1 MKTKYIIIGFLSLMI
16 ASIGFSQ
23 ERALTMNLQY
33 SYAKPVGNFNDF
45 MGKSSPR
52 GWNASI
58 LYGIKENAG
67 IGLFIGFQDFYE
79 AHPRR
84 VYTTTDNSTISAVM
98 INSIQTIPV
107 LAKFQYRFAGNVVQ
121 PFVAIGAGAN
131 LITYRQYL
139 GEFPS
144 TQNKVS
150 WAARPEAGIH
160 IPVGRNGETAITIGA
175 AYNYMPAKVGDVD
188 NFNNVSLNA
197 GIKFALRR

>member
-1 MKTKYIIIGFLSLMI
+1 MKKNIAIMFLMTVSSMCVAQQGGL
-16 ASIGFSQ
+16 S
-23 ERALTMNLQY
+23 MNLQY
-33 SYAKPVGNFNDF
+33 SYAKPVGSFNDF
-45 MGKSSPR
+45 LGKSSPR
-52 GWNASI
+52 GWNAKI
-58 LYGIKENAG
+58 LYGIQENTG
-67 IGLFIGFQDFYE
+67 IGISIGFQDFYE

-84 VYTTTDNSTISAVM
+84 TYTTTDNSTISAVM

-107 LAKFQYRFAGNVVQ
+107 LATFQYRLTGKTIQ
-121 PFVAIGAGAN
+121 PYFAIGAGAN

-160 IPVGRNGETAITIGA
+160 IPIAQNRETAITVGA
-175 AYNYMPAKVGDVD
+175 AYNYMPAKVAEVD
-188 NFNNVSLNA
+188 NFNNVSINA